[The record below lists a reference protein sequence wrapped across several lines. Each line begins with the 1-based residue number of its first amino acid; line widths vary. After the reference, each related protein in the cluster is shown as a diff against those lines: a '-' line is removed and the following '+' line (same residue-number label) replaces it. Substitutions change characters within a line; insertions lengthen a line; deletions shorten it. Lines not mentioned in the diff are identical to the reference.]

1 MARQEV
7 VAAVIERDGL
17 ILVAQRLAGSHAGK
31 WEFPGG
37 KVEPGESPEAALR
50 REIDEEFGVE
60 ITVGGRIIAV
70 PFSVAGSDYLL
81 LAYGARHRAGEYRPV
96 AHQRIDWVQPARL
109 ADLDLAPADVPVAA
123 EVGRRF
129 PSTPTATGM

>member
-1 MARQEV
+1 MTRQEV
-7 VAAVIERDGL
+7 VAAVIERDGR
-17 ILVAQRLAGSHAGK
+17 ILVAQRHSGLHAGK

-60 ITVGGRIIAV
+60 ISVGDRLVEV
-70 PFSVAGSDYLL
+70 PFSVAGSSYLL
-81 LAYGARHRAGEYRPV
+81 VAYAARHRSGEYRPV
-96 AHQRIDWVQPARL
+96 DHHRIDWLAPDRL

-123 EVGRRF
+123 AVARRF
-129 PSTPTATGM
+129 AVT